1 MKYKILDELTS
12 DVMFEAYG
20 KDKKEL
26 FSNSAEALF
35 SIMCN
40 IKEVKP
46 EIKKEIDVKGRDIKE
61 LLFNFLQ
68 ELIARVDI
76 DSLFFSKFEI
86 KAISDKTL
94 KCICFGEPISTE
106 KGNVIVKAL
115 TLYRFDVE
123 KTKKGY
129 KATVSLDI

>member
-1 MKYKILDELTS
+1 
-12 DVMFEAYG
+12 MFESYG

-35 SIMCN
+35 SIICK
-40 IKEVKP
+40 IKKVEPKV
-46 EIKKEIDVKGRDIKE
+46 KKEISVKGKDIKD

-76 DSLFFSKFEI
+76 DGLFFSKFEI
-86 KAISDKTL
+86 KEFSDKKL
-94 KCICFGEPISTE
+94 KALCYGEPISPE
-106 KGNVIVKAL
+106 KGEIIVKAV
-115 TLYRFDVE
+115 TLYKFNVE
-123 KTKKGY
+123 KTDKGY

>member
-35 SIMCN
+35 SIICK
-40 IKEVKP
+40 IKKVKP
-46 EIKKEIDVKGRDIKE
+46 KIKKEINVKGKDLKE

-76 DSLFFSKFEI
+76 DEMFFSKFDI
-86 KAISDKTL
+86 KEISDKHL
-94 KCICFGEPISTE
+94 KCICYGESTSPE
-106 KGNVIVKAL
+106 KGEIIVKAI
-115 TLYRFDVE
+115 TMYRFKVE
-123 KTKKGY
+123 EVKDKY
-129 KATVSLDI
+129 KATVSMDI